1 MVAILKTDLI
11 FLQIVLAMKRNN
23 DYESRQ
29 LQAEY
34 EKKKKNFFFSNMKMI
49 LVNKKKKRQN
59 MKADESC
66 T

>member
-34 EKKKKNFFFSNMKMI
+34 EKKKKLFFFKYENDFS
-49 LVNKKKKRQN
+49 
-59 MKADESC
+59 
-66 T
+66 

>member
-34 EKKKKNFFFSNMKMI
+34 EKKKKTFFFQI
-49 LVNKKKKRQN
+49 
-59 MKADESC
+59 
-66 T
+66 

>member
-34 EKKKKNFFFSNMKMI
+34 EKKKKKLFFFKYENDFS
-49 LVNKKKKRQN
+49 
-59 MKADESC
+59 
-66 T
+66 